1 MLVQV
6 DLKQFKNDDEVPSE
20 VKAISHFNY
29 APFVRIFCQNLLEEI
44 SLSLS
49 TFYFLALICTYL
61 YCNKLSTFLHI
72 FAE

>member
-6 DLKQFKNDDEVPSE
+6 DLKQLKNDDEVPSE
-20 VKAISHFNY
+20 VKTVSHFNY

-49 TFYFLALICTYL
+49 TFNLLTFICTYL
-61 YCNKLSTFLHI
+61 YCNKLSTFLHV